1 MQQRASGF
9 LRSGK
14 RFMDWNTLAH
24 AWIDHEEPIERA
36 HSPIKDELLERAAL
50 RSGEKVIDLG
60 CGSGALAL
68 DAAEHVGP
76 EGGVI
81 ALDIADAFVA
91 RVRERAKHLPHISP
105 VQGDAQIFGF
115 SDIKCDAVVSL
126 FGTMFFPDPHVAF
139 ANIGRSLD
147 EGGRIVFVT
156 WAAPQHNPWFS
167 VPGSALAEALPE
179 MPKPD
184 PSAPGPMAFANVEM
198 VTDLLSKTGFGDVAA
213 EEVDTHLTP
222 IGAAADIT
230 AMMLAIGPFRGAVS
244 QFAKPG
250 AEDAAIDAIAKSMT
264 EGYGGFASEDGV
276 RVPARVI
283 FYTATRMAP

>member
-1 MQQRASGF
+1 
-9 LRSGK
+9 
-14 RFMDWNTLAH
+14 MDWNKLAH

-50 RSGEKVIDLG
+50 RSGETVIDLG

-68 DAAEHVGP
+68 DAAERVGP
-76 EGGVI
+76 KGSVI
-81 ALDIADAFVA
+81 PIDIADAFVA
-91 RVRERAKHLPHISP
+91 RVKERASDVPHISP
-105 VQGDAQIFGF
+105 VQGDAQVF
-115 SDIKCDAVVSL
+115 SFSEIKSDAVISL
-126 FGTMFFPDPHVAF
+126 FGTMFFPEPLVAF
-139 ANIGRSLD
+139 ANIGNSLN

-167 VPGSALAEALPE
+167 VPGKALADALPE

-184 PSAPGPMAFANVEM
+184 PTAPGPMAFANIEM
-198 VTDLLSKTGFGDVAA
+198 VTDVLSKTGFGDVAA

-250 AEDAAIDAIAKSMT
+250 AEGAALDAIARSMT
-264 EGYGGFASEDGV
+264 EGYGAFAVEQDI

-283 FYTATRMAP
+283 YYTATRLRSQ